1 VRRLLLIA
9 GLAGA
14 IAAGAS
20 GPALGGASPS
30 SPWPTKTPI
39 KHFITLMQENHTY
52 DNYFGTYP
60 RGDGLQPGTCM
71 PVDPAEARGR
81 CVKPF
86 HIGDNKVVVRD
97 LDHSHQTF
105 VRQLN
110 RGRMNGFVNALNLR
124 NQDGRLSMG
133 YYDDRD
139 LPYYWNIADE
149 YVIYDRFFSSAAAGS
164 FLNHLY
170 WVAGSAGGGV
180 DRIPLDGLGSDVPTI
195 FDRLEKRGISWKFYV
210 QNYDARLNYRTV
222 NDYPGNRAS
231 QVIWVPVLNFPRFLD
246 RPDLFSH
253 IVPLE
258 HYYRDLERGTLPAV
272 SFIAPSGPSEH
283 PPSSVLS
290 GQAFVR
296 TLINTLVR
304 SSYWKSSAFMIT
316 YDDWGGWYD
325 HVKPRKVDKYGYG
338 FRVPAMLVS
347 PFARRGHVDST
358 VLDYT
363 SLLKFIEE
371 NWGVPPMGERDR
383 KATSFASGFDFS
395 RQPRIPRFTSF
406 DRGTV
411 KREPNNSW
419 MFIYTLYGGVLLLAE
434 FAICWA
440 VFSRGRAARDPAVA
454 LGEQGGAA

>member
-1 VRRLLLIA
+1 VRKLLLIG

-14 IAAGAS
+14 CVVGGAT
-20 GPALGGASPS
+20 PASGASPLR
-30 SPWPTKTPI
+30 PDPATKTPI

-71 PVDPAEARGR
+71 PVKPSQAKGP
-81 CVKPF
+81 CVRPF

-97 LDHSHQTF
+97 LDHSGQTF
-105 VRQLN
+105 LRQLN
-110 RGRMNGFVNALNLR
+110 GGRMNGFVNALNLR
-124 NQDGRLSMG
+124 NQDGRLAMG

-139 LPYYWNIADE
+139 LPYYWNLAGE
-149 YVIYDRFFSSAAAGS
+149 YVLYDRFFSSAAAGS

-170 WVAGSAGGGV
+170 WVAGSAGGGA
-180 DRIPLDGLGSDVPTI
+180 DRIPANGLGSDVPTI
-195 FDRLEKRGISWKFYV
+195 FDRLQERGISWKFYV
-210 QNYDARLNYRTV
+210 QNYDPQLNYRTV
-222 NDYPGNRAS
+222 NSYPGNRAS

-283 PPSSVLS
+283 PPSSIKS

-304 SSYWKSSAFMIT
+304 SKHWKSSAFMIQ

-325 HVKPRKVDKYGYG
+325 HVKPPKVDKFGYG
-338 FRVPAMLVS
+338 FRVPALLIS

-363 SLLKFIEE
+363 SILKFIEE
-371 NWGVPPMGERDR
+371 NWGLPHLAERDR
-383 KATSFASGFDFS
+383 KASSFASGFDFS
-395 RQPRIPRFTSF
+395 KGPRVARFTSF
-406 DRGTV
+406 ERGTV
-411 KREPNNSW
+411 QKEPNNSW
-419 MFIYTLYGGVLLLAE
+419 MFIYTFYGGVLLLAE

-440 VFSRGRAARDPAVA
+440 VFSRGRGSRDPAVA
-454 LGEQGGAA
+454 LGEGGGAA